1 MSGSEREE
9 AGLVKILALR
19 DFCLL
24 PGRLEVL
31 SVLQGLVEVIEWG
44 LMCLN
49 RKVQV
54 LVSPLL
60 GPWHDD
66 GETLLETEVVNELLR
81 NSVVVRIFQ
90 KLTEK

>member
-1 MSGSEREE
+1 MSESEREE

-19 DFCLL
+19 YSCLL

-31 SVLQGLVEVIEWG
+31 SALQGLVAVIEWG
-44 LMCLN
+44 LMCLY

-60 GPWHDD
+60 GP
-66 GETLLETEVVNELLR
+66 
-81 NSVVVRIFQ
+81 
-90 KLTEK
+90 